1 MLLRISIQELRLLNL
16 IFPIFINT
24 NTELGYLA
32 PFSIFIL
39 TPFVFW
45 TSDQNHRCPNNT
57 Y

>member
-32 PFSIFIL
+32 SYSIFIL
-39 TPFVFW
+39 APFVF
-45 TSDQNHRCPNNT
+45 
-57 Y
+57 